1 MRSPIVRAIP
11 MQSRL
16 SLFESSI
23 GEGAVYYS
31 GSRSVHHPPPSRRTV
46 PPKPP
51 PGLLSLEHL
60 CLHVLSDKTQ
70 RFFLERDAGRILERL
85 DLMFPSGVGGT
96 TCETTKALYAPVR
109 NRLCMDKIWHENRLK
124 SQSRLESHLR
134 AEEERAR
141 KDAEAARLRRE
152 AEAAAEAREDAAAEA
167 AEAARV
173 KEAARL
179 EARLDAHP

>member
-1 MRSPIVRAIP
+1 

-16 SLFESSI
+16 SLFESAI
-23 GEGAVYYS
+23 GIGAVYYP
-31 GSRSVHHPPPSRRTV
+31 GSKSVHHPPPPRRKV

-51 PGLLSLEHL
+51 PGLPSLEHL
-60 CLHVLSDKTQ
+60 CLHVLSDSTR
-70 RFFLERDAGRILERL
+70 RFFLERDAGSILERL

-96 TCETTKALYAPVR
+96 TCETTKALYRAFQE
-109 NRLCMDKIWHENRLK
+109 RLRMDKIWHENRLK
-124 SQSRLESHLR
+124 SLESHKR
-134 AEEERAR
+134 AEEERAH

-173 KEAARL
+173 EEAARL
-179 EARLDAHP
+179 EARLDAHT